1 MTLMPDT
8 SNKLPAV
15 YGKAFLSGMVT
26 DAKISTDNQTMWY
39 VIPLCESPSSG
50 AITFGELY
58 WGERKLTFSGT
69 EAGRVVSFT
78 NNSGQVDAKVDGNM
92 WVYFYNNG
100 SNSPTNGTTSTAI
113 SILSDANISAPARW
127 DSTKLMTN
135 TAFVI
140 VKLIYSQD
148 DGITGLDQLKVET
161 INNQSGISD
170 GYKPGSAMLDYLIN
184 DRYGANLD
192 IEDVNP
198 QSFYDLDAY
207 ADQLI
212 TYTPVGGGTATLP
225 RYRFNGAVDT
235 SLTVMTNLQMMAD
248 SCDSYIQYNEALGQW
263 SVIANKAY
271 DQFPNAVTT
280 GQLFKFDD
288 TNIIGGVNITPLDL
302 NSTPNSVESKFRNG
316 KSRGRDDYAY
326 ATTPD
331 RLKSFNEP
339 FNQMTIAY
347 AYIDD
352 SVRAQYLSNRKL
364 EQARADFVVD
374 ITADYSAIQVDA
386 GDVVT
391 LTYQPH
397 GGGGLS
403 WTNKPFRVL
412 QVQEE
417 RNDAGDL
424 ICKLQMSEYS
434 SQVYDNWTI
443 QDYTPPTDN
452 YITDP
457 TIISTPDAPTLLN
470 ILPSAD
476 VPSFQVSA
484 VVPSS
489 GVVYG
494 MEFWYG
500 PTIDIVNNNYILYDT
515 QSSSSSSQYSA
526 GDIETIT
533 VTGLVGGTYYWRV
546 RAVGTQTKSL
556 YSNSA
561 SLNWSPV
568 VVAPSSAGTNYE
580 WNPTALFCPSNSDGS
595 VTTTGQ
601 YAELYLR
608 VGAQIVPMW
617 DKTGVQPAETWYV
630 DTISQTAGLQTSAIA
645 YNYVSN
651 KVSFTI
657 TGLTVDQGT
666 ATLSDAYYKPVSGP
680 NINLGTTSILVTKVK
695 SGTTGATGS
704 DGNKSVFVDMW
715 QWSVTQPLPPTG
727 SSTFNWATLEN
738 SLYTATDGWEVT
750 PPLNPGTSNT
760 VLWVATRGV
769 TSASSAATENIDWTQ
784 SGTTVG
790 AFTRN
795 GSDGA
800 IGYQSAS
807 PTVYQWALSTPSISG
822 SSTYTW
828 ADGTVGTGY
837 SSGWSTSIPTIPSP
851 GFTLWEAKVSLNA
864 LATASTS
871 TIDWTTSSILSSGYS
886 GANGE
891 ASIIITM
898 LRGEDVYAT
907 AADGTGAVFVNNEIR
922 LYSGITLLT
931 SGVVYAGGSVSNG
944 VTATVNASTGVVSFS
959 GTWTDNTASWVFTA
973 TYDGVTYDIGYR
985 IAKSIAGQPA
995 VLADLISETDVVPS
1009 DEAGNNY
1016 ILPTGNG
1023 LRVYKGGVQITTG
1036 VVYAG
1041 TATKNNLTLTI
1052 NASTGVITMSGNSW
1066 STSTESFTVTATY
1079 DGQTYSAIY
1088 TLTKAKQGNVG
1099 NNGVR
1104 TAIMEMYK
1112 WSTTTPTTFPFDF
1125 TTYTWATGQ
1134 FTMAD
1139 SDGWSMVPA
1148 AGSPGQKLYVARKIY
1163 TDSLTTATTTLIWS
1177 SSVATVVGGYGSNG
1191 NNGESV
1197 YTADVFIQSA
1207 TVPTAPTGGSYNFS
1221 TGALVAPASWSVTQ
1235 PTTTTTPTYAVSYT
1249 FKTTT
1254 PATTVAGGT
1263 WTNVRVVAVSGSPG
1277 GAGDSGLSVFVGAI
1291 YKQQETAPT
1300 APTGGT
1306 YNFSTNTQT
1315 APSGWTVSQPAST
1328 TTPTWVAYYTFSTTT
1343 PSTDVAGGTYSTPII
1358 DAQNGLSGART
1369 AVLEMYKWSASAP
1382 TTFPEGDSTY
1392 TWATGEFTTPTT
1404 PNGWAVTTGVS
1415 TPGYNLYAVRV
1426 LLTNINTTLT
1436 DVVTWASP
1444 NTPYIIG
1451 YAGTDGTDGVG
1462 EQGAS
1467 ARRAYSRIPGSPSPV
1482 SGTITVSGDGRPT
1495 QAQSNTTWGL
1505 NYAWAATDPNT
1516 SSTSSLYQ
1524 TDGIYNPA
1532 TSQTV
1537 WDTPY
1542 LSSLRVGTLSAIT
1555 TNTGNLN
1562 VNDKITVSNTG
1573 NIVGGQT
1580 AFDTGNGF
1588 FLGYSGSTYKFS
1600 IGNQNGS
1607 KITWDGTALNIQGDI
1622 KSNNAQVGNTTSA
1635 GYWLQQSTGD
1645 AHFSG
1650 NVYIGSNLVIAGVLS
1665 KGIING
1671 NALPSSLNTTAP
1683 VGFTYSNPTNW
1694 TTLNAKADY
1703 PYSSAGALRNVGK
1716 LATVTYTPKTEYFD
1730 VGATFPKRLIRVS
1743 YNSTWSDPTN
1753 GTGPDLLVYLN
1764 GKTFGGTVPLGDT
1777 MNLQT
1782 QGPTAANPNGG
1793 WTLITRGTI
1802 IGRSLPS
1809 GGIQVTV
1816 EFIDTSPATRFF
1828 DGINYFTAVLV
1839 KSSASTGFTTLATN
1853 IVMTVQETY

>member
-1 MTLMPDT
+1 MGLLSSIKKGFNAVVGTVKAIIKNPVLAIAAVGLAIYAPGLALKMLTTMTISSFVMGAIAPEQKATEGNSGVSGTPMTLMPDT

-113 SILSDANISAPARW
+113 SILSDATISAAARW
-127 DSTKLMTN
+127 DATKLMTN

-161 INNQSGISD
+161 FNNQTGITD

-235 SLTVMTNLQMMAD
+235 SLTIMTNLQMMAD

-302 NSTPNSVESKFRNG
+302 NSTPNAVESKFRNG

-339 FNQMTIAY
+339 FNQMTISY
-347 AYIDD
+347 SYVDD

-424 ICKLQMSEYS
+424 ICKLQLSEYS

-515 QSSSSSSQYSA
+515 QSSSSKSQYSA

-533 VTGLVGGTYYWRV
+533 VTGLVAGTYYWRV
-546 RAVGTQTKSL
+546 RAAGTQTKSL

-568 VVAPSSAGTNYE
+568 VVAPSSAGTNFE
-580 WNPTALFCPSNSDGS
+580 WNPTALFCPSNSDGT
-595 VTTTGQ
+595 VTTVGQ
-601 YAELYLR
+601 SAELYLR
-608 VGAQIVPMW
+608 IGAQIVPMW

-630 DTISQTAGLQTSAIA
+630 DTISPTVGLQTSAIA
-645 YNYVSN
+645 YDYVSD
-651 KVSFTI
+651 KVSFTV

-695 SGTTGATGS
+695 AGVTGATGI
-704 DGNKSVFVDMW
+704 DGTKSVFVDLW
-715 QWSVTQPLPPTG
+715 QWSVTQPSAPIG
-727 SSTFNWATLEN
+727 SSTFTWATLEN
-738 SLYTATDGWEVT
+738 TLYTGADGWAVT
-750 PPLNPGTSNT
+750 PPLNPGTTNA
-760 VLWVATRGV
+760 VLWVASRGI
-769 TSASSAATENIDWTQ
+769 TSASTATTANIDWTQ
-784 SGTTVG
+784 TGTTVG

-800 IGYQSAS
+800 IGYQSA
-807 PTVYQWALSTPSISG
+807 TTTLYQWALTTPTISG
-822 SSTYTW
+822 TSTYTW
-828 ADGTVGTGY
+828 ADGTTGTGY
-837 SSGWSTSIPTIPSP
+837 SAGWSTSIPAIPSL
-851 GFTLWEAKVSLNA
+851 GYTLWEAKVNLNA
-864 LATASTS
+864 LATVATS
-871 TIDWTTSSILSSGYS
+871 SVDWTTASILSSGYS
-886 GANGE
+886 GTNGTNGE
-891 ASIIITM
+891 ASVIITM
-898 LRGEDVYAT
+898 LRAEDVYAT
-907 AADGTGAVFVNNEIR
+907 AADGTGAVLVNNEIK
-922 LYSGITLLT
+922 LYSGSTLLT
-931 SGVVYAGGSVSNG
+931 SGVTYAGGAVSNG
-944 VTATVNASTGVVSFS
+944 VTATVGAATGVVSFS
-959 GTWTDNTASWVFTA
+959 GTWTGDTASWTFTA
-973 TYDGVTYDIGYR
+973 TYAGKTYSIGYR

-995 VLADLISETDVVPS
+995 VLPDLVSETDVIAAAA
-1009 DEAGNNY
+1009 DGTGY
-1016 ILPTGNG
+1016 TLPTGNE
-1023 LRVYKGGVQITTG
+1023 LRLYKGGVKITSG

-1041 TATKNNLTLTI
+1041 TTTKNGLTLTI
-1052 NASTGVITMSGNSW
+1052 NASTGIITMSGAAWTS
-1066 STSTESFTVTATY
+1066 STESFTVTATY
-1079 DGQTYSAIY
+1079 NSETFSAIY
-1088 TLTKAKQGNVG
+1088 TLTKARQGNIG
-1099 NNGVR
+1099 NNGAR
-1104 TAIMEMYK
+1104 TAVLDMYQ
-1112 WSTTTPTTFPFDF
+1112 WATTKPTVFPSG
-1125 TTYTWATGQ
+1125 TSTYTWSSGQ
-1134 FTMAD
+1134 FTAPATPN
-1139 SDGWSMVPA
+1139 SWTITPTAGA
-1148 AGSPGQKLYVARKIY
+1148 AGQTLYITRQIY
-1163 TDSLTTATTTLIWS
+1163 TDSLTTLT
-1177 SSVATVVGGYGSNG
+1177 SSVVWAASVASVVGVYG
-1191 NNGESV
+1191 
-1197 YTADVFIQSA
+1197 T
-1207 TVPTAPTGGSYNFS
+1207 
-1221 TGALVAPASWSVTQ
+1221 
-1235 PTTTTTPTYAVSYT
+1235 
-1249 FKTTT
+1249 
-1254 PATTVAGGT
+1254 
-1263 WTNVRVVAVSGSPG
+1263 
-1277 GAGDSGLSVFVGAI
+1277 
-1291 YKQQETAPT
+1291 
-1300 APTGGT
+1300 
-1306 YNFSTNTQT
+1306 
-1315 APSGWTVSQPAST
+1315 
-1328 TTPTWVAYYTFSTTT
+1328 
-1343 PSTDVAGGTYSTPII
+1343 
-1358 DAQNGLSGART
+1358 NGLPGSRT
-1369 AVLEMYKWSASAP
+1369 AILEMYQWAASAP
-1382 TTFPEGDSTY
+1382 TTFPVGDSTY
-1392 TWATGEFTTPTT
+1392 TWATGAFTAPAT
-1404 PNGWAVTTGVS
+1404 PNGWSVTPGAS
-1415 TPGYNLYAVRV
+1415 TPGYNLYAVKLV
-1426 LLTNINTTLT
+1426 LTNSTSTAT
-1436 DVVTWASP
+1436 DTATWVSP

-1451 YAGTDGTDGVG
+1451 YAGNNGGTGN
-1462 EQGAS
+1462 QGAS
-1467 ARRAYSRIPGSPSPV
+1467 ARRAYTRIPGSPSPT
-1482 SGTITVSGDGRPT
+1482 SGTITDSGDTRPT
-1495 QAQSNTTWGL
+1495 QTESNTTWGL
-1505 NYAWAATDPNT
+1505 NYAWSATDPDPT
-1516 SSTSSLYQ
+1516 STNSLYQ
-1524 TDGIYNPA
+1524 TDGIYDPA
-1532 TSQTV
+1532 TNQTV

-1562 VNDKITVSNTG
+1562 VSDKITVSTTG

-1588 FLGYSGSTYKFS
+1588 FLGYSGSDYKFS
-1600 IGNQNGS
+1600 MGSQTGS
-1607 KITWDGTALNIQGDI
+1607 KLTWDGSTLNIQGDI

-1645 AHFSG
+1645 AHFAG

-1665 KGIING
+1665 KGVING
-1671 NALPSSLNTTAP
+1671 NALPMTLNTVAP
-1683 VGFTYSNPTNW
+1683 VGFTYANPTSW

-1703 PYSSAGALRNVGK
+1703 PYSAAGTLKNVGR

-1764 GKTFGGTVPLGDT
+1764 GKTFGGTVPLDDT

-1793 WTLITRGTI
+1793 WTLATRGII
-1802 IGRSLPS
+1802 IGRSLPN

-1828 DGINYFTAVLV
+1828 NGINYFTAVLV
-1839 KSSASTGFTTLATN
+1839 KGSTSTGFSTLATN
-1853 IVMTVQETY
+1853 IEMTVQETY